1 MEGCLSASFQKVGG
15 IQVNVQKTD
24 ECCSNIEFEKV
35 SGIYN
40 LEINK
45 TSSIIGINTNN
56 YNKPLNIQSKKIGT
70 IELLIGNTPS
80 ITNVDINRKHSKLNV
95 TCGLICQVSIGDD
108 GEPMWW
114 CNEWRVLWNNG
125 IATLWR
131 K

>member
-45 TSSIIGINTNN
+45 TSS
-56 YNKPLNIQSKKIGT
+56 
-70 IELLIGNTPS
+70 S
-80 ITNVDINRKHSKLNV
+80 ITNVDINRKHSKINIS
-95 TCGLICQVSIGDD
+95 CGLICEVSIGED